1 MDLRFQSLQQRYP
14 DLVLDVALI
23 STQRLTLSSG
33 AMRTTSYNYEALE
46 VVVLTRGRRCTD
58 DGTSSAMA
66 GVNCTTVF
74 VDDYRYER
82 DIVQTNLTDWYGV
95 ISMLRGGAQC
105 YVWTRLALLVY
116 GASIVATAHASA
128 TQTVAGNPPS
138 KSHLFLTISTVLKIP
153 FQVIVYSSPLP
164 VAGYVLALLL
174 DSNFMDIFLDSYWAS
189 VSGAVNFRLVPFLES
204 TAVQMRNV
212 WLLAL
217 LANLLVSLVRK
228 TRDDSS
234 EGMPG
239 IRGLVISFTSTL
251 TVSGPYKN
259 TAFRD
264 TRIVNMFRI
273 PHTGQT
279 MDIVQS
285 NPGGYFNTSSYIFGD
300 SANMLMF
307 CVAFVAALAVAVKAL
322 NYFTPAN
329 GWLNRSNGGVILS
342 STPIVPCGTAT
353 LWPTSALSIRFS
365 VMTRPPP
372 PRNGPRAS
380 YVRALATSANPLA
393 STIEVPPTNDS
404 TVTPSPTIN
413 MISLSMQTKG
423 WPWPSRVQ
431 PGGPTN
437 ARTIIRKEP
446 PGGLRSRTTE
456 AHSLLQLMNIAMMTD
471 PWNLF
476 WLRVLGIQ
484 LYLYKIRHVQSI
496 AGGIRSSSRTSYA
509 VILPY
514 REDEMEERTGLN
526 SGDYLLLD
534 SASSRDVPMA
544 VLLQCG

>member
-1 MDLRFQSLQQRYP
+1 M
-14 DLVLDVALI
+14 
-23 STQRLTLSSG
+23 T
-33 AMRTTSYNYEALE
+33 
-46 VVVLTRGRRCTD
+46 
-58 DGTSSAMA
+58 

-105 YVWTRLALLVY
+105 YVWARLALLVY
-116 GASIVATAHASA
+116 GASIATAHAA
-128 TQTVAGNPPS
+128 AAQTVAGNPPS
-138 KSHLFLTISTVLKIP
+138 MSHLFLTISTVLKIP

-189 VSGAVNFRLVPFLES
+189 VSGSVNFRLVPFLES

-228 TRDDSS
+228 TRGDSS

-239 IRGLVISFTSTL
+239 IRGLIISFTSTL
-251 TVSGPYKN
+251 TVLGPYKK
-259 TAFRD
+259 TTFRD
-264 TRIVNMFRI
+264 VRIVNMFRI

-307 CVAFVAALAVAVKAL
+307 CAAFVAALAVTVKAL
-322 NYFTPAN
+322 GYFTPAN
-329 GWLNRSNGGVILS
+329 GWLNRSNGGVVLS

-353 LWPTSALSIRFS
+353 LWPTSALSIRFY
-365 VMTRPPP
+365 VMARPPP
-372 PRNGPRAS
+372 PCNGPRAS
-380 YVRALATSANPLA
+380 YVRALATPANLLA
-393 STIEVPPTNDS
+393 SVIEVSPTNDS
-404 TVTPSPTIN
+404 TAVPAPTTNLIPPLQ
-413 MISLSMQTKG
+413 SAAPTTRLLMQTKG

-431 PGGPTN
+431 PGGPIN

-446 PGGLRSRTTE
+446 LGGLRSRTTE
-456 AHSLLQLMNIAMMTD
+456 THSVLQLMNIAMMTD

-484 LYLYKIRHVQSI
+484 LYLYKIRRAQSI
-496 AGGIRSSSRTSYA
+496 VGGIRSSSRTSYA

-526 SGDYLLLD
+526 ASDYLLLD